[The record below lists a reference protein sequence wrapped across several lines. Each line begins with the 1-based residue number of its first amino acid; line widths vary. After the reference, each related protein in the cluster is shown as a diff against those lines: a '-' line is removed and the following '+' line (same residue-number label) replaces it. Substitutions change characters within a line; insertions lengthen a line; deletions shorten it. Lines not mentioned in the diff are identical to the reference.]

1 MDNPAVSVSETPVK
15 SFPSSSG
22 EMFDQYFTQGSK
34 CGFKKNELLD
44 PRARRLFE
52 TTALACSVDAYP
64 FQIPLEGRPGPM
76 VMADGHQMLML
87 SSYDYLGLIGHP
99 RVQQAAME
107 ALEQYGTGTGGVRL
121 LTGTLDLHREMER
134 AVAEYKGTEAAITY
148 SSGYLANVA
157 VIASL
162 FGPADRVIMDTLSH
176 RSLLDA
182 CRMAGVQIQR
192 FRHNDPESLRQE
204 IQNGPTANRTLIIS
218 DGVFS
223 MDGDICI
230 LPELIAIQEGVW
242 LLPAGG

>member
-1 MDNPAVSVSETPVK
+1 MDNPAVSINETPAK

-22 EMFDQYFTQGSK
+22 EMFDQYFTQGTK
-34 CGFKKNELLD
+34 CGYKKNDLLD

-76 VMADGHQMLML
+76 VTADGHQMLML

-99 RVQQAAME
+99 RVQRAAME
-107 ALEQYGTGTGGVRL
+107 ALDQYGTGTGGVRL

-162 FGPADRVIMDTLSH
+162 FGPAGAPV
-176 RSLLDA
+176 
-182 CRMAGVQIQR
+182 V
-192 FRHNDPESLRQE
+192 
-204 IQNGPTANRTLIIS
+204 
-218 DGVFS
+218 
-223 MDGDICI
+223 
-230 LPELIAIQEGVW
+230 
-242 LLPAGG
+242 